1 MDDGAAAPSPAWSQ
15 PGESG
20 MDFSEFVAVVAS
32 PKEPELKD
40 FERVS
45 VFAYTAGKDEL
56 WTAMGHAGLHPVYRA
71 LLAQALHRKVIEE
84 YELEQAR
91 RKKLDEEARLEAA
104 KDDPPPPARRR
115 AR

>member
-1 MDDGAAAPSPAWSQ
+1 
-15 PGESG
+15 

-45 VFAYTAGKDEL
+45 VFAYTAEKDEL

-71 LLAQALHRKVIEE
+71 LLAQALQRKVIEE

-91 RKKLDEEARLEAA
+91 RRKLDDDARHEASKEEST
-104 KDDPPPPARRR
+104 PPVRRR
-115 AR
+115 GR